1 MKKAVIFDLDG
12 TLLNTINTIEYYCN
26 TALEKYGFNPV
37 PVDKYKHFVG
47 NGAKLLIERAMSYTR
62 EWTDDEFEK
71 VFALYNEL
79 YDADTLYL
87 TAPYNGIVDML
98 KSLKEQGYKTAVLSN
113 KPHFATVDVVNK
125 IFGDD
130 IFDIVR
136 GGMDGVPLKPDPTAV
151 FEIMKEL
158 NVSEE
163 EVVFVGDTKVDIATG
178 KNAGLFAIGVLWGF
192 RDEAELTA
200 AGADVIID
208 DAKEILNIVKKE
220 RL

>member
-1 MKKAVIFDLDG
+1 MIKSVVFDLDG

-47 NGAKLLIERAMSYTR
+47 DGAKLLIERAMSYTR

-125 IFGDD
+125 IFGDG

-158 NVSEE
+158 NVSKE

-200 AGADVIID
+200 AGADVIIG

-220 RL
+220 RI

>member
-1 MKKAVIFDLDG
+1 MIKAVIFDLDG